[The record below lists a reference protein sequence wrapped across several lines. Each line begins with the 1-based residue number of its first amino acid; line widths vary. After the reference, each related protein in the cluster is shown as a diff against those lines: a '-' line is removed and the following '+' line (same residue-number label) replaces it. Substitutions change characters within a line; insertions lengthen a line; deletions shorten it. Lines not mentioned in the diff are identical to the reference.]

1 MADISLPKKGL
12 LLGGFLVANFDV
24 LYAKPLYDLHTCSQ
38 LEAIELHIEAP
49 DRTYSLIVDPRQ
61 SISTQILNT
70 IPACRILNTGNYG
83 SIDTHIIHMAI
94 TSKDHGLFCN
104 SLGLNQLYDG
114 TWIFVAGDEIL
125 GNCGEYIIT
134 TPPTLSSIHLVSDGP
149 ESERSAITR
158 LIREIER
165 NPLTIWPTFSY
176 TLLCSMRSQVTALG
190 LTTFPALYVAGQQG
204 YGKTM
209 LVSRYGL
216 LYNTTDG
223 ILSKPYGKLDAN
235 STAKGVIREISEYR
249 DQVILVDDLAKGSTP
264 SVQRERQKLMAEVL
278 RFATNGGTRRTAV
291 TLSSGGTY
299 DCQSGVAFT
308 GEIPLTAASDL
319 TRIIE
324 VHLTKPMCD
333 GLATDRTAAAKAFRA
348 WMIWLLPHMNA
359 ELLALDRQLASITGN
374 DEARLKT
381 SKILLLWSTEL
392 FYRFA
397 LEEDIVSHSYYQSA
411 ICEATQVFENLLSAQ
426 AKKVGHIQDSAP
438 QGNLCWYILQG
449 YHNGAFHIVPRKK
462 LNNNE
467 DCVVEKD
474 ALCIRTETLLSYL
487 RGKASLGS
495 LSSKEMTKEL
505 CIEGVLENRSE
516 MRNAAKRIH
525 GKRYLELPFA
535 ALQSGAKRY

>member
-1 MADISLPKKGL
+1 VTDITLPQEGL
-12 LLGGFLVANFDV
+12 QSGGFPIANFDV
-24 LYAKPLYDLHTCSQ
+24 THAKPLRDISTCTR
-38 LEAIELHIEAP
+38 LEAIELRIEAP
-49 DRTYSLIVDPRQ
+49 DCTYDLIVDPRQ
-61 SISTQILNT
+61 SISAQILSS
-70 IPACRILNTGNYG
+70 IPTCRVLSTSNYS
-83 SIDTHIIHMAI
+83 SIDAHIIHMAT
-94 TSKDHGLFCN
+94 TSKDHGLFCR
-104 SLGLNQLYDG
+104 SFGLNQLYDG
-114 TWIFVAGDEIL
+114 TWIFVAGSEIL
-125 GNCGEYIIT
+125 GNCSEHIIT
-134 TPPTLSSIHLVSDGP
+134 VHPAISSIHLAGDRV
-149 ESERSAITR
+149 ESEKSAITR

-165 NPLTIWPTFSY
+165 TPLTVWPTFSY

-209 LVSRYGL
+209 LVSRYCL
-216 LYNTTDG
+216 LYDITDG
-223 ILSKPYGKLDAN
+223 VLSKPCGKLDAN

-278 RFATNGGTRRTAV
+278 RFATNGGTRKTAAM
-291 TLSSGGTY
+291 LPDGGTY

-324 VHLTKPMCD
+324 VQLTKPMRD
-333 GLATDRTAAAKAFRA
+333 GLATDRIAAAKAFRA
-348 WMIWLLPHMNA
+348 WMVWLLPHIDA
-359 ELLALDRQLASITGN
+359 ELLALSRQLASITGN
-374 DEARLKT
+374 DEARLET

-397 LEEDIVSHSYYQSA
+397 LEADIVSQSYYQSA

-426 AKKVGHIQDSAP
+426 AKKVSCIQNSVP

-462 LNNNE
+462 LNSNE

-487 RGKASLGS
+487 RRKTSLGS

-505 CIEGVLENRSE
+505 CIEGVLESRSE

-535 ALQSGAKRY
+535 ALQNGAKHY